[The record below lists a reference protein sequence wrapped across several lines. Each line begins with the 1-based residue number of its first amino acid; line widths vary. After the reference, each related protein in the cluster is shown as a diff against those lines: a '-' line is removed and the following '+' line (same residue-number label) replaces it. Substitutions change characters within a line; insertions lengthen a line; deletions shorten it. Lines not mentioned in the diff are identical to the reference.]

1 MARGGVIVTDGNER
15 STLAVTRS
23 LGRRGMP
30 VYVGAE
36 TPMSL
41 AGSSRY
47 CTQSFVYPSPWRD
60 PDGYL
65 ASILDAV
72 ARWDADAMFPMT
84 DIAMEIVGEHQDR
97 IRQSVAL
104 PIPKIEQYHQLS
116 DKYQLTAWAN
126 DQGIPVPQT
135 LFVSD
140 GRIDGLIDD
149 IHEWP
154 VVVKPGRS
162 LLKMDDAWRK
172 SEVLFARDADDLR
185 RIYYEHW
192 FLQFPSMIQ
201 QLIAGQGEGV
211 FGLFRDGDPKVLFA
225 HRRLRERPP
234 SGGVSVFR
242 ESIELPEP
250 MTDYATR
257 IMRWAGWNGIAMVE
271 FKVETQSKIPFLME
285 VNGRFWGSLQL
296 AIDAG
301 VDFPMLL
308 YREAMGEDSHPQ
320 ANAYDAGTKS
330 RWWLGDVDHL
340 LARLRNPAAE
350 RSLAPGASSRG
361 NVILSL
367 MNVFA
372 PRTKNEVF
380 RFSDLAPGI
389 LELRKYSSSAVAAV
403 LRKIGNRVR
412 HRRKRIS
419 LAKSDQRLRAGLD
432 VQELSGRFLADAK
445 RILVLCKGN
454 ICRSPFADKY
464 LAQASAQKKL
474 GLEFV
479 SAGLEAE
486 LDKEAYP
493 LARTVA
499 RDFGVDLDGHRT
511 QLLSH
516 EMVEAADIILVM
528 EPEQETQ
535 LERRFPEARRKMF
548 LLGHF
553 AKEAPSTEIADP
565 YGGTAQD
572 FAECYTFMVS
582 ACDGFLSRFE

>member
-1 MARGGVIVTDGNER
+1 
-15 STLAVTRS
+15 
-23 LGRRGMP
+23 
-30 VYVGAE
+30 
-36 TPMSL
+36 
-41 AGSSRY
+41 
-47 CTQSFVYPSPWRD
+47 
-60 PDGYL
+60 
-65 ASILDAV
+65 
-72 ARWDADAMFPMT
+72 
-84 DIAMEIVGEHQDR
+84 
-97 IRQSVAL
+97 
-104 PIPKIEQYHQLS
+104 
-116 DKYQLTAWAN
+116 
-126 DQGIPVPQT
+126 
-135 LFVSD
+135 
-140 GRIDGLIDD
+140 
-149 IHEWP
+149 
-154 VVVKPGRS
+154 
-162 LLKMDDAWRK
+162 
-172 SEVLFARDADDLR
+172 
-185 RIYYEHW
+185 
-192 FLQFPSMIQ
+192 
-201 QLIAGQGEGV
+201 
-211 FGLFRDGDPKVLFA
+211 
-225 HRRLRERPP
+225 
-234 SGGVSVFR
+234 
-242 ESIELPEP
+242 
-250 MTDYATR
+250 
-257 IMRWAGWNGIAMVE
+257 
-271 FKVETQSKIPFLME
+271 
-285 VNGRFWGSLQL
+285 
-296 AIDAG
+296 
-301 VDFPMLL
+301 
-308 YREAMGEDSHPQ
+308 
-320 ANAYDAGTKS
+320 
-330 RWWLGDVDHL
+330 
-340 LARLRNPAAE
+340 
-350 RSLAPGASSRG
+350 
-361 NVILSL
+361 

-389 LELRKYSSSAVAAV
+389 LELRKYSSSAVVAV

-432 VQELSGRFLADAK
+432 VQELSGRFPSDAK

-479 SAGLEAE
+479 SAGLAAE
-486 LDKEAYP
+486 LDKDAYP

-535 LERRFPEARRKMF
+535 LERRFPEALRKTF